1 MIIPLTVDDD
11 IAYGLQSSREHR
23 DINETLY
30 LTTKSG
36 VTISEVLN
44 PLTSKY
50 KDFLEA
56 YIVTRELT
64 EEQQYKYRYSP
75 KKLSLDIYG
84 TTGYWSMI
92 LFLNECHSIID
103 FAPTTVKYVDPKY
116 IDALFDEIHILE
128 DS

>member
-1 MIIPLTVDDD
+1 MIIPLSVDND
-11 IAYGLQSSREHR
+11 ISYGLTSLREHR

-36 VTISEVLN
+36 VTIAEVLN
-44 PLTSKY
+44 PYTSKY
-50 KDFLEA
+50 KDFLDP
-56 YIVTRELT
+56 YITTTELT

-75 KKLSLDIYG
+75 KKLSLDLYG

-103 FAPTTVKYVDPKY
+103 FAPKTVKYVDPRY
-116 IDALFDEIHILE
+116 VDMLFDEIKILE
-128 DS
+128 EG

>member
-11 IAYGLQSSREHR
+11 ISYGSQSSHEHR
-23 DINETLY
+23 DINEVLY
-30 LTTKSG
+30 LTSKSG
-36 VTISEVLN
+36 ITIAEPLN

-56 YIVTRELT
+56 YIVTMDLT
-64 EEQQYKYRYSP
+64 EEQQYQYRYSP

-103 FAPTTVKYVDPKY
+103 FAPTSVKYVDPNY
-116 IDALFDEIHILE
+116 IDTLFDEIHILE

>member
-1 MIIPLTVDDD
+1 MIIPISVDED
-11 IAYGLQSSREHR
+11 ISYGLRSLREHR

-44 PLTSKY
+44 PYTSKY

-56 YIVTRELT
+56 YITTTELT
-64 EEQQYKYRYSP
+64 EDQQYKYRYSP
-75 KKLSLDIYG
+75 KKLSLDLYG

-92 LFLNECHSIID
+92 LFLNECHSIMD
-103 FAPTTVKYVDPKY
+103 FAPVKVKYVDPRY
-116 IDALFDEIHILE
+116 VDMLFDEIKILE
-128 DS
+128 ES